1 MDQQQQEEISIIP
14 HVLIFPLPLQ
24 SPINSMLQL
33 AELLCL
39 AGLKVTFL
47 NTNHNQQRLIRHTN
61 VQSRFEQYPGFRFLI
76 ISDGL
81 PEDHPRSVEQFGDI
95 ISSLQTVAE
104 PFLKEMLSALVK
116 EPVTCVIPEGLF
128 YYAVDIGNEMGVP
141 VIIFDTISPSCLWVY
156 LCLPKL
162 IEAGVLPFQGNDL
175 DALVT
180 HIPAL
185 EGLLRRRDLPHFCLV
200 DFMTDQNSQDVLK
213 EIERI
218 PKAHGLILNT
228 FEDLDGPILSCIR
241 AYFPQTYVIGPL
253 ESNLKA
259 RLAAK
264 ATPQSSSSNSL
275 WEEDHT
281 SIKWL
286 DEQPKGSVIYV
297 SFGSLA
303 VVSRNEI
310 LEFWHGLLNSKVKF
324 LWVIRRNMLKGG
336 ESYDQF
342 MKELVEGSKG
352 IGYIVSWAPQK
363 MVLAHPSVG
372 GFLTHSGWNSTLE
385 SIIEG
390 KPIICWPQ
398 YVDQRVTSRLVN
410 EFWKIGLDM
419 KDICDRSVIEKMVKD
434 LMGTEKDEY
443 KKSVVKLSELAKIS
457 VQEGGLSCHN
467 LDSLI
472 EDIKG
477 LIRTAENRSIRT

>member
-1 MDQQQQEEISIIP
+1 DHQTSITP

-24 SPINSMLQL
+24 STINSNLQL

-39 AGLKVTFL
+39 AGLRVTFL
-47 NTNHNQQRLIRHTN
+47 NTNHNQQRLVGNSN
-61 VQSRFEQYPGFRFLI
+61 VESRFEQYPGFRFLT

-81 PEDHPRSVEQFGDI
+81 PDDHPRSVEQFGDI
-95 ISSLQTVAE
+95 ISSLQTMAE
-104 PFLKEMLSALVK
+104 PFLKQMLSALVK
-116 EPVTCVIPEGLF
+116 EPVTCVILDGLF
-128 YYAVDIGNEMGVP
+128 YYGVDIGNEMGVP
-141 VIIFDTISPSCLWVY
+141 VITFDTISPSCFWIY

-162 IEAGVLPFQGNDL
+162 IEAGVLPFKGNDL

-180 HIPAL
+180 HLPAM
-185 EGLLRRRDLPHFCLV
+185 EGLLRRRDLPHFCLL
-200 DFMTDQNSQDVLK
+200 DYKTDQNSAAVFK

-218 PKAHGLILNT
+218 PKAHGLILNS
-228 FEDLDGPILSCIR
+228 FEELDGPFLSSVR
-241 AYFPQTYVIGPL
+241 SYFPKTYAIGPL
-253 ESNLKA
+253 PLNLKT

-264 ATPQSSSSNSL
+264 AAPLLSSSNSM

-286 DEQPKGSVIYV
+286 DAQSKGSVIYV

-303 VVSRNEI
+303 VVSRDEI
-310 LEFWHGLLNSKVKF
+310 MEFWHGLMNSKVKF
-324 LWVIRRNMLKGG
+324 LWVMRPNMLKGDV
-336 ESYDQF
+336 SHDQF
-342 MKELVEGSKG
+342 MKELVEGCKG
-352 IGYIVSWAPQK
+352 IGYIASWAPQK

-390 KPIICWPQ
+390 KPMICWPQ

-419 KDICDRSVIEKMVKD
+419 KDICDRFVVEKMVKD
-434 LMGTEKDEY
+434 LMETKKDEY
-443 KKSVVKLSELAKIS
+443 KKSVEKLSKLAKLS
-457 VQEGGLSCHN
+457 VQEGGLSYTN
-467 LDSLI
+467 LDCLI
-472 EDIKG
+472 NDIKG
-477 LIRTAENRSIRT
+477 LTRTVENG

>member
-1 MDQQQQEEISIIP
+1 MEHQQEETSIP

-24 SPINSMLQL
+24 STSNSMLQL

-39 AGLKVTFL
+39 ADLKVTFI
-47 NTNHNQQRLIRHTN
+47 NTNHNQQRLLRHTN
-61 VQSRFEQYPGFRFLI
+61 VQSRFEQYPSFQFLT

-81 PEDHPRSVEQFGDI
+81 SEDHPRSAEQFGDI
-95 ISSLQTVAE
+95 ISSLQTMAE
-104 PFLKEMLSALVK
+104 PFLKEMLSDVVEK
-116 EPVTCVIPEGLF
+116 PVTCVIADGLF
-128 YYAVDIGNEMGVP
+128 YYAVDIGNEKGVP
-141 VIIFDTISPSCLWVY
+141 VITFDTISPSCLWVY

-162 IEAGVLPFQGNDL
+162 IEAGVLPFKGNDL

-180 HIPAL
+180 HIPAM
-185 EGLLRRRDLPHFCLV
+185 EGLLRRRDLPHFCLL
-200 DFMTDQNSQDVLK
+200 DDYKTDLNSQAVFK

-228 FEDLDGPILSCIR
+228 FEDLEGPFLSCIR
-241 AYFPQTYVIGPL
+241 SYFPKTYAIGPL
-253 ESNLKA
+253 HLNLKTK
-259 RLAAK
+259 LAVK
-264 ATPQSSSSNSL
+264 ATPPLSSSNSL

-286 DEQPKGSVIYV
+286 DVQSKGSVIYV

-324 LWVIRRNMLKGG
+324 LWVMRPNILKGG
-336 ESYDQF
+336 GSHDEF
-342 MKELVEGSKG
+342 MKELVEGCKG

-363 MVLAHPSVG
+363 MVLAHQSIG

-390 KPIICWPQ
+390 KPMICWPQ

-410 EFWKIGLDM
+410 EFWKVGLDM
-419 KDICDRSVIEKMVKD
+419 KDICDRYVVEKMVKD
-434 LMGTEKDEY
+434 LMGTKKDEY
-443 KKSVVKLSELAKIS
+443 KKTIEKLSELAIIS
-457 VQEGGLSCHN
+457 VQEGGLSYNN
-467 LDSLI
+467 LNCLI
-472 EDIKG
+472 DDIKG
-477 LIRTAENRSIRT
+477 LTRSTENGSVKM

>member
-1 MDQQQQEEISIIP
+1 METSIP

-24 SPINSMLQL
+24 STINSTLQL

-39 AGLKVTFL
+39 AGGLRVTFL
-47 NTNHNQQRLIRHTN
+47 NTNHNQQRLLRHSD
-61 VQSRFEQYPGFRFLI
+61 VQSRFEQYPGFRFLT

-81 PEDHPRSVEQFGDI
+81 PEDHPRSAEQFGDI
-95 ISSLQTVAE
+95 ISSLQSVAE
-104 PFLKEMLSALVK
+104 PFLKEMLSDDVA
-116 EPVTCVIPEGLF
+116 VTCVIPDGLF

-162 IEAGVLPFQGNDL
+162 IEAGVLPFKGNL

-180 HIPAL
+180 NVPAL
-185 EGLLRRRDLPHFCLV
+185 EGLLRRRDLPHFCLL
-200 DFMTDQNSQDVLK
+200 DYRTDQNFQAVFK

-218 PKAHGLILNT
+218 PKAHGLILNS
-228 FEDLDGPILSCIR
+228 FEDLDGPFLSCIR
-241 AYFPQTYVIGPL
+241 SYSPKTYAIGPVHL
-253 ESNLKA
+253 NLQT

-264 ATPQSSSSNSL
+264 ATPLLSSSNSL

-286 DEQPKGSVIYV
+286 DEQSIGSVIYV

-303 VVSRNEI
+303 VVSRNEM
-310 LEFWHGLLNSKVKF
+310 LEFWHGLMNSKVKF
-324 LWVIRRNMLKGG
+324 LWVMRPNMLKGG
-336 ESYDQF
+336 ESHDQL
-342 MKELVEGSKG
+342 MKELAEDCKG
-352 IGYIVSWAPQK
+352 TGYIVSWAPQK

-385 SIIEG
+385 SVVEG
-390 KPIICWPQ
+390 KPMICWPQ

-419 KDICDRSVIEKMVKD
+419 KDICDRSVVEKMVKD
-434 LMGTEKDEY
+434 LMGTKKDDY
-443 KKSVVKLSELAKIS
+443 KKSVETLSEVAKIS
-457 VQEGGLSCHN
+457 VREGGLSCHN
-467 LDSLI
+467 LDCLI
-472 EDIKG
+472 NDIKG
-477 LIRTAENRSIRT
+477 LARNGRQMET